1 MRSGPPPSPL
11 MTDELPPSPVLPMA
25 WRGGWRDGALH
36 LLDQTLL
43 PAEERRLVQRASAGL
58 VHDIQRLAVRGA
70 PLLGLAGVYGLVL
83 AMRESIEE
91 PADAHRTL
99 EARFA
104 ARAETLA
111 RARPTAVNLPR
122 AIERAL
128 ALPRCREG
136 TPEQRAQAL
145 LEHAGLLEV
154 QERAACAA
162 IARHGADLLGAR
174 TRVLTHCNAGALV
187 TPGLGTALA
196 PLYLLHHRGRPVFVW
211 VDETR
216 PLLQGL
222 RLTAYELGKAGVPFA
237 VVADAAAA
245 SLMRRGEVDAAIV
258 GADRVCRN
266 GDVVNKVGT
275 YAVALAC
282 RAHDLPFYVAAP
294 LTTFDTDTARGEDVE
309 IEQRPGDALRYLRA
323 EAWPVGVPSREP
335 AFDVTPADLVSALIT
350 EIGVLDPLH
359 LPSRAFAP

>member
-1 MRSGPPPSPL
+1 MRDG
-11 MTDELPPSPVLPMA
+11 LPPSPVLPLA

-43 PAEERRLVQRASAGL
+43 PAEERMRVLRTSAELVR
-58 VHDIQRLAVRGA
+58 DIQRLAVRGA
-70 PLLGLAGVYGLVL
+70 PLLGLAGAYGLVL

-91 PADAHRTL
+91 L
-99 EARFA
+99 EGGSRGLDARFA
-104 ARAETLA
+104 LRAEALA

-122 AIERAL
+122 AVSEAL
-128 ALPRCREG
+128 AQPRCREG

-145 LEHAGLLEV
+145 LEHAAALEAR
-154 QERAACAA
+154 ERIACES
-162 IARHGADLLGAR
+162 IARHGADLLGGR

-196 PLYLLHHRGRPVFVW
+196 PLYLLHHRGLPVHVW
-211 VDETR
+211 VGETR

-222 RLTAYELGKAGVPFA
+222 RLTAYELSKAGVPFA
-237 VVADAAAA
+237 VVADGAAAD
-245 SLMRRGEVDAAIV
+245 LMRRGEVDAAIV

-282 RAHDLPFYVAAP
+282 RAHGLPFYVAAP
-294 LTTFDTDTARGEDVE
+294 LSTFDAATPSGDAVE
-309 IEQRPGDALRYLRA
+309 IEQRPGDALRYLRPESCPA
-323 EAWPVGVPSREP
+323 SLPSREP
-335 AFDVTPADLVSALIT
+335 AFDVTPAALVSALIT
-350 EIGVLDPLH
+350 EIGVLDPLR
-359 LPSRAFAP
+359 LPSEAFQG